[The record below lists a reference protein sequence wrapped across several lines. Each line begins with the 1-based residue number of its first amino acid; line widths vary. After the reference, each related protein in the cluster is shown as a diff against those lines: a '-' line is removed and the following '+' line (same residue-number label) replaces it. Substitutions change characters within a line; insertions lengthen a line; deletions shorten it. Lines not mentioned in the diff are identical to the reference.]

1 MIKQQL
7 QQSLITNF
15 WGQLWVRFDTAYFT
29 ENLKLKI
36 IKRLL
41 FMRGLLFI
49 YLNALFMS
57 HEHDTKCW
65 SIKKKGGGG
74 LKCKTSKRGRD
85 PNTHYE

>member
-1 MIKQQL
+1 MIKQL

-15 WGQLWVRFDTAYFT
+15 WGQLWVHFDTAYFV

-57 HEHDTKCW
+57 HEQNTKYW
-65 SIKKKGGGG
+65 SIKKKGGEGVEMQNVQMW
-74 LKCKTSKRGRD
+74 T
-85 PNTHYE
+85 